1 MTVRPTPPI
10 KPKPPPSNDHAPI
23 QRIKPS
29 ISVGFEHT
37 FPIRIKAMR
46 LSLNLSAA
54 MMDRHAGF
62 SPGTTGRLE
71 RGELRVYANHLYA
84 LCAATGM
91 PIGFFYDTLNDAQNP
106 ETSPG
111 GSNEQELEKQR
122 LLLAFM
128 SIKDPRLKR
137 DVFELIET
145 LANEYPTK
153 AP

>member
-1 MTVRPTPPI
+1 MTVRSTPPI
-10 KPKPPPSNDHAPI
+10 KPKLIPSNDHVPM
-23 QRIKPS
+23 QRTKPPLTND
-29 ISVGFEHT
+29 FDRF

-84 LCAATGM
+84 LCAATGV
-91 PIGFFYDTLNDAQNP
+91 PIGFFYDTLDDAQSP
-106 ETSPG
+106 EASPG
-111 GSNEQELEKQR
+111 GSYDQELEKQR

-128 SIKDPRLKR
+128 SIKDPTIKR

>member
-1 MTVRPTPPI
+1 M
-10 KPKPPPSNDHAPI
+10 N
-23 QRIKPS
+23 
-29 ISVGFEHT
+29 VGFEHT

-91 PIGFFYDTLNDAQNP
+91 PIGFFYDTLDDAKSTP
-106 ETSPG
+106 

-122 LLLAFM
+122 LLRAFM

-145 LANEYPTK
+145 LANEYLTK